1 MKPTGHLLTL
11 ALCLLTALVTAAAPR
26 KFTLQSPSGTLRV
39 EVAAADSITYRLYH
53 GDDLMLGDS
62 PLSLTIGDGRVL
74 GAGDRL
80 SGTSRRSADEKI
92 VTPIYRKQSIED
104 KYNELTL
111 RFKEYNVIF
120 RAYDSGMAY
129 RFETIGRK
137 PFTVVSERAAFRFP
151 ADHKAYIPY
160 VRGERG
166 TATTEIQ
173 FWNSFENKYVYS
185 ELSAWRDGVLA
196 FLPIL
201 IESEGG
207 KKLCITEADLLDYPD
222 MYLSPEGPGTSLR
235 GVFAPY
241 PAKVV
246 PGGHNGLE
254 GVVEGREPYIARFDG
269 PARLPW
275 RVVIVAAEDAELADN
290 DLVYALATPAKGDF
304 SWVKPGKV
312 AWDWWNDWNL
322 YGVDFKTGVNNDTYK
337 YYIDFAA
344 EHGIE
349 YVIFDEGWTK
359 LYTADLMQV
368 VPEIDMPMLV
378 DYAASKNVGIIL
390 WAGYNAL
397 NRDIEG
403 VCRHYAAMG
412 VKGFKVD
419 FLNRDDQQMV
429 DFHHRAAQIAAR
441 YGLML
446 DFHGTYKPA
455 GLQRTCPNVINFEA
469 VDGLEQL
476 KWANEIDQV
485 TYEVQLPFIR
495 QVAGPMDYTQGAM
508 RNASKSSY
516 RAVNSE
522 PMSQGTRCRQL
533 AQYVVFESPL
543 NMLCD
548 SPSNY
553 RSEPECLAFITATP
567 TVWNETRI
575 LTGRIGEYIATA
587 RRSGETWYVG
597 AMTDWNARELML
609 DLAFLGDGN
618 FEMERYTDGP
628 NADRAAR
635 DYRKHT
641 ETVPADRKITVRMAP
656 GGGFAAKI
664 TPMR

>member
-111 RFKEYNVIF
+111 RFKGYNVIF

-129 RFETIGRK
+129 RFETTGRK

-207 KKLCITEADLLDYPD
+207 KKLCITEADLLDYPG

-246 PGGHNGLE
+246 PG
-254 GVVEGREPYIARFDG
+254 
-269 PARLPW
+269 
-275 RVVIVAAEDAELADN
+275 
-290 DLVYALATPAKGDF
+290 
-304 SWVKPGKV
+304 
-312 AWDWWNDWNL
+312 
-322 YGVDFKTGVNNDTYK
+322 
-337 YYIDFAA
+337 
-344 EHGIE
+344 
-349 YVIFDEGWTK
+349 
-359 LYTADLMQV
+359 
-368 VPEIDMPMLV
+368 
-378 DYAASKNVGIIL
+378 
-390 WAGYNAL
+390 
-397 NRDIEG
+397 
-403 VCRHYAAMG
+403 
-412 VKGFKVD
+412 
-419 FLNRDDQQMV
+419 
-429 DFHHRAAQIAAR
+429 
-441 YGLML
+441 
-446 DFHGTYKPA
+446 
-455 GLQRTCPNVINFEA
+455 
-469 VDGLEQL
+469 
-476 KWANEIDQV
+476 
-485 TYEVQLPFIR
+485 
-495 QVAGPMDYTQGAM
+495 
-508 RNASKSSY
+508 
-516 RAVNSE
+516 
-522 PMSQGTRCRQL
+522 
-533 AQYVVFESPL
+533 VF
-543 NMLCD
+543 
-548 SPSNY
+548 
-553 RSEPECLAFITATP
+553 
-567 TVWNETRI
+567 
-575 LTGRIGEYIATA
+575 
-587 RRSGETWYVG
+587 
-597 AMTDWNARELML
+597 
-609 DLAFLGDGN
+609 
-618 FEMERYTDGP
+618 
-628 NADRAAR
+628 
-635 DYRKHT
+635 
-641 ETVPADRKITVRMAP
+641 
-656 GGGFAAKI
+656 
-664 TPMR
+664 

>member
-1 MKPTGHLLTL
+1 MKLTGQLLTL
-11 ALCLLTALVTAAAPR
+11 ALCLLTALSAAAAPR

-39 EVAAADSITYRLYH
+39 EVAATDCITYRLYH

-62 PLSLTIGDGRVL
+62 PLSLTLGDGRVL
-74 GAGDRL
+74 GANDRL
-80 SGTSRRSADEKI
+80 SGTSRHSANEVI
-92 VTPIYRKQSIED
+92 ATPIYRKQSIED

-111 RFKEYNVIF
+111 KFKGYNVIF

-129 RFETIGRK
+129 RFETTARK
-137 PFTVVSERAAFRFP
+137 PFTVIGEQATFRFP

-173 FWNSFENKYVYS
+173 FWNSFENKYVHS

-201 IESEGG
+201 VEGANS
-207 KKLCITEADLLDYPD
+207 KKVCITEADLLDYPG
-222 MYLSPEGPGTSLR
+222 MYLAPEGPGTSLR

-246 PGGHNGLE
+246 PGGHNELE
-254 GVVEGREPYIARFDG
+254 GVVESREDYIARFDG
-269 PARLPW
+269 PTRFPW
-275 RVVIVAAEDAELADN
+275 RVVIVAAEDRELADN
-290 DLVYALATPAKGDF
+290 DLVYALATPSEGNF

-312 AWDWWNDWNL
+312 AWEWWNDWNL
-322 YGVDFKTGVNNDTYK
+322 YGVGFKTGVNNDTYK

-344 EHGIE
+344 ERGIE
-349 YVIFDEGWTK
+349 YVILDEGWTK

-378 DYAASKNVGIIL
+378 EYAASKNVGIIL

-419 FLNRDDQQMV
+419 FMNRDDQQMV

-446 DFHGTYKPA
+446 DFHGTYKPT
-455 GLQRTCPNVINFEA
+455 GLQRTYPNVINFEA

-485 TYEVQLPFIR
+485 TYDVQLPFIR

-508 RNASKSSY
+508 RNASKLSY
-516 RAVNSE
+516 RAIYSE

-533 AQYVVFESPL
+533 AQYVIFESPI

-553 RSEPECLAFITATP
+553 RNEPECLGFITAIP
-567 TVWNETRI
+567 TVWDETRI
-575 LTGRIGEYIATA
+575 LTGRVGEYIATA
-587 RRSGETWYVG
+587 RRSGTTWYVG
-597 AMTDWNARELML
+597 AMTDWNARELEL
-609 DLAFLGDGN
+609 NLTFLGDGS
-618 FEMERYTDGP
+618 FEAECYADGP
-628 NADRAAR
+628 NADHAGR
-635 DYRKHT
+635 DYTKHT
-641 ETVPADRKITVRMAP
+641 EAVPADRKIVVRMAP

-664 TPMR
+664 VPVR